1 MKVIVDMDDTLVAT
15 SELNN
20 DSYNFALECNEYPR
34 IKNVNRINRSLIDV
48 DRNKLQNIMQIK
60 EKYFCAKW
68 LSYRIFLNDI
78 LIDKLLCFG
87 KDNCYLWTASNPNRA
102 MKIVEELNLEKYF
115 NKIIFDDKINFDNSI
130 QILKEN
136 TNDNNFL
143 IYENNKDFFRGQN
156 FNIAD
161 KINNNVFKIYGY
173 FIIV

>member
-20 DSYNFALECNEYPR
+20 DSYNFALEYNGYPR
-34 IKNVNRINRSLIDV
+34 IKKANRINRSLIDL
-48 DRNKLQNIMQIK
+48 DKIELQNIIQIK
-60 EKYFCAKW
+60 ERYFCAKW

-78 LIDKLLCFG
+78 LINKLLGFG
-87 KDNCYLWTASNPNRA
+87 KDNCYLWTASNPDRT

-136 TNDNNFL
+136 TNDNNF
-143 IYENNKDFFRGQN
+143 
-156 FNIAD
+156 
-161 KINNNVFKIYGY
+161 
-173 FIIV
+173 

>member
-1 MKVIVDMDDTLVAT
+1 MDDTLVAT

-20 DSYNFALECNEYPR
+20 DSYNFALEYNGYPR

-48 DRNKLQNIMQIK
+48 DKSRLQNIIQIK

-78 LIDKLLCFG
+78 LINKLLGFG

-102 MKIVEELNLEKYF
+102 IKIIKELNLEKYF
-115 NKIIFDDKINFDNSI
+115 NKIIFDKKMNFDQSV

-136 TNDNNFL
+136 TYDNTFL
-143 IYENNKDFFRGQN
+143 IYENNKDFFYGQN
-156 FNIAD
+156 FKILD
-161 KINNNVFKIYGY
+161 KISNKLFNVNGY